1 MLSYTYKTTK
11 FCYKF
16 DRNIIIAVNSVHW
29 LHDIKAAVHNFFW
42 VKNDPKSIFEQVH
55 NQPVF
60 KTTALL

>member
-29 LHDIKAAVHNFFW
+29 LHDIKAAVHNFF
-42 VKNDPKSIFEQVH
+42 
-55 NQPVF
+55 
-60 KTTALL
+60 LG